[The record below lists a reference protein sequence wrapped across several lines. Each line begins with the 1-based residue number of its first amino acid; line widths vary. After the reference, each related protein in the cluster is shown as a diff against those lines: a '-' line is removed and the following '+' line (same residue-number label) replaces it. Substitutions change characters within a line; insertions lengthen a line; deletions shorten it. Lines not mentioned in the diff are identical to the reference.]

1 MERAAADQMEAD
13 YNRAYAEFSMK
24 HAQSAPLVQ
33 TLKQASVRTGG
44 GSGGAACLTV
54 RVCL

>member
-13 YNRAYAEFSMK
+13 YARAYADFSMK

-33 TLKQASVRTGG
+33 TLKQVGG
-44 GSGGAACLTV
+44 RPGLVVVG
-54 RVCL
+54 

>member
-33 TLKQASVRTGG
+33 QLKQVREGWWGG
-44 GSGGAACLTV
+44 CWWDAAGSG
-54 RVCL
+54 

>member
-24 HAQSAPLVQ
+24 HAQSAPLVEQ
-33 TLKQASVRTGG
+33 LKQVR
-44 GSGGAACLTV
+44 CLTG
-54 RVCL
+54 